1 MFKQLLASVGIGSA
15 TVDTKLTEE
24 MYTPGGT
31 LAGVIVLKG
40 GQVEQRIQGL
50 ELALMTRAEVE
61 TEDSESLINY
71 CLQSWRI
78 PETFVLEPQEVKD
91 VPFSYR
97 LLDELP
103 ITEVLTKHPGTQIWL
118 QTGASIDFALDPQD
132 QDYLRVSPTPQMAMV
147 LEAVQ
152 DLGFQLVKTD
162 VEKGYIN
169 TSTTRT
175 TSGCYQEFEFTPK
188 RMNLGIKEVELSFIP
203 DQSKLQV
210 LFEVD
215 RHFGGDHYQCL
226 SFAADES
233 DYDAIKA
240 AVNSVL
246 DV

>member
-1 MFKQLLASVGIGSA
+1 MFKQFLASVGIGSA

-24 MYTPGGT
+24 IYYPGGT
-31 LAGVIVLKG
+31 IAGVIVLQG

-61 TEDSESLINY
+61 TEDAESFINY

-78 PETFVLEPQEVKD
+78 PETFLLEPQEVKE

-103 ITEVLTKHPGTQIWL
+103 ITEVSTKHSCSQVWL
-118 QTGASIDFALDPQD
+118 QTGVSIDFALDPQD
-132 QDYLRVSPTPQMAMV
+132 QDYLRVNPTPLMENL

-152 DLGFQLVKTD
+152 DLGFQLIKTD
-162 VEKGYIN
+162 VGKGYIN

-175 TSGCYQEFEFTPK
+175 TSGCYQEFEFRPK
-188 RMNLGIKEVELSFIP
+188 RMNLGIKEIELSFIP

-215 RHFGGDHYQCL
+215 RRLGGDQYQCL
-226 SFAADES
+226 SFDTDES
-233 DYDAIKA
+233 NYDAIKA
-240 AVNSVL
+240 AVSLAL
-246 DV
+246 DH